1 LKNYNM
7 KINDES
13 IKNVLNMMSDGIGKE
28 NVELYKKLIEQ
39 NGIKKIDDVDD
50 FYIMM
55 IYPYEKFLKGLI
67 QVEISKNDEVK
78 FLLLQYN
85 FVEYQFQKIIVD
97 VEGSACSADKSRTI
111 MRRIFDWLNKG
122 EKIEFNYEG
131 EYTYH
136 LPKTVFTTHEEIT
149 EFYDGV
155 KNLYYGHYQKYLI
168 ELKKVMSKL
177 ENKKNENNKS
187 ESK

>member
-1 LKNYNM
+1 MEINND
-7 KINDES
+7 KIKE
-13 IKNVLNMMSDGIGKE
+13 VLDLMSDGIGKE
-28 NVELYKKLIEQ
+28 NVELYKKLIEN

-55 IYPYEKFLKGLI
+55 IYPYENFLKGLI
-67 QVEISKNDEVK
+67 QVEISKNNEVN
-78 FLLLQYN
+78 FLLLHYN

-111 MRRIFDWLNKG
+111 MRRLFNWLNKG
-122 EKIEFNYEG
+122 EKIEFDYNG

-136 LPKTVFTTHEEIT
+136 LPKTVFNTHEEIT

-155 KNLYYGHYQKYLI
+155 KNIYYGHYQKYLT

-177 ENKKNENNKS
+177 ENKKNENNNS
-187 ESK
+187 EGK

>member
-1 LKNYNM
+1 M
-7 KINDES
+7 KVNDES
-13 IKNVLNMMSDGIGKE
+13 IKNVLNMMSDNIGKE

-55 IYPYEKFLKGLI
+55 VYPYEKFLKGFI

-78 FLLLQYN
+78 FLLLHYN

-97 VEGSACSADKSRTI
+97 TEGSACSADKSRTI
-111 MRRIFDWLNKG
+111 MRRIFNWLNKG
-122 EKIEFNYEG
+122 EKIEFDYNG

-136 LPKTVFTTHEEIT
+136 LPKKVFTTHDDIVS
-149 EFYDGV
+149 FYEAV
-155 KNLYYGHYQKYLI
+155 KNLYYGNYKPYLEALGKIITKIKI
-168 ELKKVMSKL
+168 E
-177 ENKKNENNKS
+177 NENNSSKS
-187 ESK
+187 K